1 MCHVNIL
8 FCLGLSTPFFV
19 HGKFYSSVQKSASEA
34 FIILKSILVHSIVFN
49 NNLCSPAHGC
59 IQKNFEEWVAGSF
72 CSYIDGIYFKDNSL
86 NLKTAEPPPMA
97 TSTQCTMAS
106 FLQQSSDP
114 KVAFGEQF
122 NNIVIQRFTE
132 NSPMLLSVISQPLYK
147 MFCRQSY
154 TIVAVL
160 ATHDLL
166 Y

>member
-19 HGKFYSSVQKSASEA
+19 HGKFYSSIQKSASEA

-72 CSYIDGIYFKDNSL
+72 CSYIDGIYIFKDNSL
-86 NLKTAEPPPMA
+86 NLKTAEPPP
-97 TSTQCTMAS
+97 MAS

-122 NNIVIQRFTE
+122 NNIVIQHFPE
-132 NSPMLLSVISQPLYK
+132 NLPMLLSVISQPLYK

>member
-19 HGKFYSSVQKSASEA
+19 HGKFYSSIQKSASEA

-86 NLKTAEPPPMA
+86 NLKRAEPPPMA
-97 TSTQCTMAS
+97 TSTQWPPFYNS
-106 FLQQSSDP
+106 LLIPRWPLESSSIILRYNVSLKIRP
-114 KVAFGEQF
+114 CFFQ
-122 NNIVIQRFTE
+122 
-132 NSPMLLSVISQPLYK
+132 L
-147 MFCRQSY
+147 
-154 TIVAVL
+154 
-160 ATHDLL
+160 
-166 Y
+166 